1 MTKRELH
8 HHPDPCPPA
17 PCPPPRPCIACWVTF
32 IFLTISVAISP
43 IIIFISI
50 QIWYN
55 APKPPPPYVLDEIY
69 ACADLGPLH
78 GRGLPNDRRGR
89 TGYTG
94 PHPGLASAVPGGPNA
109 GRPGP
114 PPNPRLPGIDP
125 SSELCRA
132 VKAIVDQ
139 SIDHDAIAER
149 AAEITCEECIDD
161 ERWPRPDYPLVRGNV
176 EIKLYEKLGD
186 PNRTQIQEDENCP
199 GIEWIE
205 IASPSGTNNTGK
217 RDVTIF
223 RPSDIDLPNFCK
235 DGNPKENRNPEWEL
249 LEQPRVYHARTW
261 FEGHDPKSEE
271 DPELIGGPYA
281 VFIAKHID
289 GLCCEVDKRGN
300 KEAIAVRDKMR
311 VTVFIVYIDYITNEP
326 NIIELNIE
334 VESGKPIVGVE
345 DTIQLVSNVKLNS
358 LDKQVTF
365 QIGQGA
371 RRIVVAGYDFNAE
384 STTSDRGPR
393 RRSEEDTSGSY
404 VVKLDDTGAVKD
416 VCRVDLGSSGFP
428 GVCL

>member
-94 PHPGLASAVPGGPNA
+94 PHPGLASAVPGGPDA

-139 SIDHDAIAER
+139 SIDHDAIAELV
-149 AAEITCEECIDD
+149 AEEVCEKCKPEGPVPPEPPLVLGGDSVTIKIDD
-161 ERWPRPDYPLVRGNV
+161 NIPSDCSGDVITGITINSSGGVPDTVFDAKDLDLP
-176 EIKLYEKLGD
+176 
-186 PNRTQIQEDENCP
+186 QFCP
-199 GIEWIE
+199 GSYEHILG
-205 IASPSGTNNTGK
+205 PNNN
-217 RDVTIF
+217 R
-223 RPSDIDLPNFCK
+223 RLLNPN
-235 DGNPKENRNPEWEL
+235 GVPPNPDPTREWEL
-249 LEQPRVYHARTW
+249 LERPRVHHARTL
-261 FEGHDPKSEE
+261 EKPLIPEE
-271 DPELIGGPYA
+271 PVLVGGPYV
-281 VFIAKHID
+281 VFIAKHLAGI
-289 GLCCEVDKRGN
+289 CCDEEGRH
-300 KEAIAVRDKMR
+300 AVRDKER
-311 VTVFIVYIDYITNEP
+311 ITVFVLYLDWVTEQP
-326 NIIELNIE
+326 TIIEFDVE
-334 VESGKPIVGVE
+334 VERGKDVVSEE
-345 DTIQLVSNVKLNS
+345 DTVQLISNVRLDS
-358 LDKQVTF
+358 LDQQITF
-365 QIGQGA
+365 QIGRGA
-371 RRIVVAGYDFNAE
+371 RRIVVAGYDFSGQ
-384 STTSDRGPR
+384 STDTDVGRR

-404 VVKLDDTGAVKD
+404 RIDLTDDGAVTQ
-416 VCRVDLGSSGFP
+416 VYRLP
-428 GVCL
+428 